1 MTLQAG
7 SSTCRCCGKALTDSL
22 SVELGIGPVCRI
34 TAKTKEAKDMN
45 GNLFSNRADY
55 DYTVEDGVVCIVD
68 NDNGKSVTNDADAVI
83 EDLVAAGID
92 LAAHLVIY
100 RDTMGVWDQLLVSG
114 GKFASFKSIN
124 EREKAAAKAKVL
136 ASREAEL

>member
-45 GNLFSNRADY
+45 GNLFSNRADPAEAMSTY
-55 DYTVEDGVVCIVD
+55 S
-68 NDNGKSVTNDADAVI
+68 KK
-83 EDLVAAGID
+83 
-92 LAAHLVIY
+92 
-100 RDTMGVWDQLLVSG
+100 W
-114 GKFASFKSIN
+114 
-124 EREKAAAKAKVL
+124 ERF
-136 ASREAEL
+136 